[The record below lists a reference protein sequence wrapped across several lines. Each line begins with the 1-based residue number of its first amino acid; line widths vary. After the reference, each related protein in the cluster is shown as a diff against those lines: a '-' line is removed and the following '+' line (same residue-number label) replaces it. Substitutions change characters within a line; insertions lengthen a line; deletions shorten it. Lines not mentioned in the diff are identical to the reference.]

1 MVRRPPVV
9 GAEAPSGA
17 RRLSVFTRNPV
28 PGAAK
33 TRLVPPLTPVQAAAL
48 QAAMTGDLLDR
59 LGRALRAAGPPLALE
74 VRHDR
79 DLVRGLLEVP
89 TGWAVAPQGPGDLGD
104 RLARAARAARR
115 DGIGRLVII
124 GADAPLLPLPLV
136 EAGFSGLADRDVL
149 AAPAEDGGYVLIALA
164 LDRLPET
171 AIAPLFTRI
180 PWGTPGVW
188 QATIAAAGRAGL
200 RFGELDGH
208 WDVDRPE
215 DLRRLAAAIRALDP
229 AEQPRRTAALLAAGS

>member
-1 MVRRPPVV
+1 
-9 GAEAPSGA
+9 
-17 RRLSVFTRNPV
+17 
-28 PGAAK
+28 
-33 TRLVPPLTPVQAAAL
+33 
-48 QAAMTGDLLDR
+48 MTGDLLDR